1 MNLKCA
7 ICFSLAVFI
16 GCHLGQPFQLFAA
29 PQESKSSGAQEIMDT
44 PTSES
49 TERYIITVSEYS
61 LKDIDMSTL
70 TEDSILKAIK
80 TQNAVPVETVTL
92 SAVAGIESM
101 VQFKRSFSAT
111 RSVTKT
117 NLGTTRQTD
126 LMHTGTNL
134 TVTASPQDEKVAV
147 TLAFTSS
154 RQSGEIADEDSR
166 PDIIE
171 TMITTTQLLDL
182 SKPTLI
188 GASTAEETS
197 FVFLTVSLR

>member
-1 MNLKCA
+1 MNMKCA
-7 ICFSLAVFI
+7 ICISLAVFI
-16 GCHLGQPFQLFAA
+16 DCHLGQPVQLFAA
-29 PQESKSSGAQEIMDT
+29 PQESKSSGAQKITDT
-44 PTSES
+44 PNSES

-70 TEDSILKAIK
+70 TEDGILKAIK
-80 TQNAVPVETVTL
+80 TQSAVPNETVTL
-92 SAVAGIESM
+92 SAVAMIESM

-134 TVTASPQDEKVAV
+134 TVTVSPQNEKVAA
-147 TLAFTSS
+147 TIAFTSS

-166 PDIIE
+166 PKITE